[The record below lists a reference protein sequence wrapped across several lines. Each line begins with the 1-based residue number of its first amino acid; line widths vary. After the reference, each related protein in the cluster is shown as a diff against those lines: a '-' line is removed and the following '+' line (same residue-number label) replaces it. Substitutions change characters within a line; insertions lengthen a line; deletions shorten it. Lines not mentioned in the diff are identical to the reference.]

1 MSKKPINQVLLVEDN
16 PGDAR
21 LLREMFD
28 EQGSHG
34 TELTIVQSWVRPRD
48 ISPSMRSTLS
58 CSTWDCP
65 MHKDWMRCG
74 GPTPPR
80 PVFRWSC

>member
-1 MSKKPINQVLLVEDN
+1 MSKKPIKQVLLVEDN

-34 TELTIVQSWVRPRD
+34 TELTHRAVN
-48 ISPSMRSTLS
+48 
-58 CSTWDCP
+58 
-65 MHKDWMRCG
+65 G
-74 GPTPPR
+74 
-80 PVFRWSC
+80 